1 LTLKPGF
8 SSLNLHLQLLSFAL
22 FLSIQGGLAM
32 GNKSDSP
39 ISRREFARRATF
51 VSAAASLAPS
61 NLFSPE
67 FIAMPQPA
75 QQPANASKL
84 SPESQAEVE
93 SRIQAIFA
101 QYGKR
106 LSDAQKTDIRRLAT
120 EAQPPLDR
128 LRAFAT
134 DNGDGPG
141 LYFKPL
147 IERERKPSPMPA
159 TPKPAATPKSS

>member
-1 LTLKPGF
+1 
-8 SSLNLHLQLLSFAL
+8 
-22 FLSIQGGLAM
+22 M
-32 GNKSDSP
+32 GNKSDSA
-39 ISRREFARRATF
+39 ISRREFARRAAF

-61 NLFSPE
+61 KFLGPE
-67 FIAMPQPA
+67 SIAAPLPA
-75 QQPANASKL
+75 QQPANAPKL
-84 SPESQAEVE
+84 SPEGQAEVE

-101 QYGKR
+101 QYGNR

-141 LYFKPL
+141 LYLKPL
-147 IERERKPSPMPA
+147 MERERKAP
-159 TPKPAATPKSS
+159 PKPAKPIPVTTPKNS

>member
-1 LTLKPGF
+1 
-8 SSLNLHLQLLSFAL
+8 
-22 FLSIQGGLAM
+22 M
-32 GNKSDSP
+32 GDKSNSA
-39 ISRREFARRATF
+39 ISRREFARRAAF
-51 VSAAASLAPS
+51 ASAAASLAPS
-61 NLFSPE
+61 ELLSSESIPL
-67 FIAMPQPA
+67 AQPA
-75 QQPANASKL
+75 QQTANAPKL

-134 DNGDGPG
+134 GNGDGPG
-141 LYFKPL
+141 LYLKPL

-159 TPKPAATPKSS
+159 TPKPASTPKSS

>member
-1 LTLKPGF
+1 
-8 SSLNLHLQLLSFAL
+8 
-22 FLSIQGGLAM
+22 M
-32 GNKSDSP
+32 GNKSDSS

-51 VSAAASLAPS
+51 VSVAASLAPS
-61 NLFSPE
+61 NLFRPE
-67 FIAMPQPA
+67 SIAVPRPG
-75 QQPANASKL
+75 QQPANAPKL
-84 SPESQAEVE
+84 SPESQSEVE

-106 LSDAQKTDIRRLAT
+106 LSDVQKTDIRRLAT
-120 EAQPPLDR
+120 DAQPPLDR

-141 LYFKPL
+141 LYLKPL
-147 IERERKPSPMPA
+147 IERERKPSPKPA